1 AERAGI
7 VHRHL
12 QGHVASMT
20 AWNLFCLVVFNY
32 DVCIFVDFPA
42 VMEVTQPVFT
52 VVKSQGAAN
61 FQCGFTNTE
70 DASKLRITL
79 LKQEGNESVQ
89 ICALSFPLE
98 EGSLFKTNEDGIQC
112 QIRPGRESVNITLW
126 GLKATDAGLYVCQ
139 MEWIYP
145 PPYYSVLGSGT
156 QLFLLEG
163 ISAGVF
169 FCLITFHSPALNIVT
184 SKGPSRQA
192 LKPRSVSVLLEA
204 CK

>member
-1 AERAGI
+1 MVALFLTIAFSSIVAGF
-7 VHRHL
+7 
-12 QGHVASMT
+12 SK
-20 AWNLFCLVVFNY
+20 
-32 DVCIFVDFPA
+32 

-112 QIRPGRESVNITLW
+112 QIHPGRESVNITLW

-156 QLFLLEG
+156 QLFLLERDACPAVYPYFW
-163 ISAGVF
+163 ISVMIASGLLGYSI
-169 FCLITFHSPALNIVT
+169 LITIYMKT
-184 SKGPSRQA
+184 K
-192 LKPRSVSVLLEA
+192 VLRKSMYFTPGIYE
-204 CK
+204 KIIPM